1 MYQCVCLSIKFTIS
15 LRFGLFNIYLIS
27 MVNTVERK
35 YMIITGNCKSQ
46 LKIYISLLLLLCMC
60 GYIYVS
66 SKLTLLDYL
75 FCILYLNNF
84 VSIFCL

>member
-1 MYQCVCLSIKFTIS
+1 MLCVNMYQCVCLSIKFTIS

-46 LKIYISLLLLLCMC
+46 LKIYIYLVFLC
-60 GYIYVS
+60 IVVVVHVWVHI
-66 SKLTLLDYL
+66 
-75 FCILYLNNF
+75 CI
-84 VSIFCL
+84 I

>member
-1 MYQCVCLSIKFTIS
+1 MLCVNMYQCVCLSIKFTIS

-46 LKIYISLLLLLCMC
+46 LKIYISSFSLYCCCCACVGTYM
-60 GYIYVS
+60 YH
-66 SKLTLLDYL
+66 
-75 FCILYLNNF
+75 LYLHYWTICF
-84 VSIFCL
+84 VFYI